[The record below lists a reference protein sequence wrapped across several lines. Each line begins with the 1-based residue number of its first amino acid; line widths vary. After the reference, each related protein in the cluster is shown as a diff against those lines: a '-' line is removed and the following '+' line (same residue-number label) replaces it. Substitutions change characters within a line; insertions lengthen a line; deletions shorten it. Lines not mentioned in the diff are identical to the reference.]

1 MLDTRVPASIP
12 PGVDDADGVA
22 GAAVDGPRTDP
33 GRSGRDREVV
43 VTTIVL
49 LATWG
54 IVAWAFVWGQRI
66 LVDGPKVQL
75 RFPPLTGLDDPNYP
89 GTVVWAIL
97 AGLGAIAGFAA
108 VIRRARWSVVLGS
121 AGLAAIAWAVALTL
135 IDGRDAFTTPLL
147 SGQYIRTVPLVHDVG
162 SFLSTFVERLPTYN
176 IHTQGHPPGFVLV
189 LWAMDRVG
197 LGGVHANAVLVFL
210 GGGVGVVAVL
220 VAVRDVAG
228 EVAARFAA
236 PFVAIAPSA
245 IWWSSGDAFFAGVA
259 ASAVACVVVATG
271 RPGRAGDR
279 LAVVG
284 GLLFVATAYLSYGL
298 VLMTVIPIAIGLAR
312 RAYRPLL
319 VTAAVGA
326 LGVVAITVGTG
337 FVWWDGLAATRE
349 RYFVGVASRR
359 PYDYFLVGNLAVVLL
374 AVGPAA
380 VVACSRLR
388 RSMLTVLVFA
398 AWTAVALATVSGM
411 AKGEVERIWLPF
423 FPWIVAATAAF
434 APRVGRARV
443 WFAVQILVTI
453 LLAVGVRSRW

>member
-1 MLDTRVPASIP
+1 MPAATPMGADSARGVPAAV
-12 PGVDDADGVA
+12 VDPRPADQADVRRG
-22 GAAVDGPRTDP
+22 
-33 GRSGRDREVV
+33 REVV
-43 VTTIVL
+43 VTTVVL
-49 LATWG
+49 LVAWG

-66 LVDGPKVQL
+66 LVDGPNVQL
-75 RFPPLTGLDDPNYP
+75 RFPPLTGLDDPDYP
-89 GTVVWAIL
+89 GTVTWAIL
-97 AGLGAIAGFAA
+97 AGLASIAGFATF
-108 VIRRARWSVVLGS
+108 VRRVRWSLVLVT
-121 AGLAAIAWAVALTL
+121 AGLAAIGWAVALTL
-135 IDGRDAFTTPLL
+135 VEGRDAFTTPLL

-189 LWAMDRVG
+189 LWAMDLVG
-197 LGGVHANAVLVFL
+197 LGGVQANAVLVFL

-228 EVAARFAA
+228 ELAARFAA
-236 PFVAIAPSA
+236 PFVAVAPSA

-259 ASAVACVVVATG
+259 AGAVACVVVATG
-271 RPGRAGDR
+271 RTGRSGDR
-279 LAVVG
+279 LAAVG

-298 VLMTVIPIAIGLAR
+298 VLMAVIPIAIGVAR

-319 VTAAVGA
+319 ITAGVGA
-326 LGVVAITVGTG
+326 LGVVAITLGTG

-359 PYDYFLVGNLAVVLL
+359 PYEYFLVGNFAVVLL
-374 AVGPAA
+374 AVGPAT

-388 RSMLTVLVFA
+388 RSLLAVLVLA
-398 AWTAVALATVSGM
+398 AWAAVLLANVSGM

-443 WFAVQILVTI
+443 WFAVQVLATV